1 MFLMKSK
8 VARELLNDFELTSFH
23 IQFFSLSKVY
33 IFRVSVDRHLISILY
48 ETRRNSKYPRNKTSI
63 QYNIDIDICILDIH
77 F

>member
-33 IFRVSVDRHLISILY
+33 IFRVSVDRHLVSI
-48 ETRRNSKYPRNKTSI
+48 RRNSKYPRNKTSI